1 MSFFFFRTERVF
13 RDFESLS
20 FYHCLS
26 VGKSKANQGWTPLHL
41 ASYFGHCNVAK
52 ALLEVSGKLMLL
64 YLFARCSFLF
74 EALLGKGR
82 GEVEGGRGGGGGKG
96 RGEGEG
102 EGGRGREGGVQV
114 LQLHGLT
121 CHGLSLITVM
131 SSEEEYA
138 HSSDMEYRP
147 MADHPP
153 LC

>member
-1 MSFFFFRTERVF
+1 MTNVKCHSFFFKTERVF

-82 GEVEGGRGGGGGKG
+82 GEVEGGRGGGKGKG
-96 RGEGEG
+96 RWGPSFATTWPY
-102 EGGRGREGGVQV
+102 
-114 LQLHGLT
+114 LSWLIPDN
-121 CHGLSLITVM
+121 CHVK
-131 SSEEEYA
+131 
-138 HSSDMEYRP
+138 
-147 MADHPP
+147 
-153 LC
+153 

>member
-1 MSFFFFRTERVF
+1 MTNVKCHFFFFKTERVF

-52 ALLEVSGKLMLL
+52 ALLEVSGKPMLL

-82 GEVEGGRGGGGGKG
+82 GEVEGGRGGAT
-96 RGEGEG
+96 
-102 EGGRGREGGVQV
+102 GRERAPAPM
-114 LQLHGLT
+114 
-121 CHGLSLITVM
+121 SLALWPITIRNRLV
-131 SSEEEYA
+131 SA
-138 HSSDMEYRP
+138 
-147 MADHPP
+147 
-153 LC
+153 

>member
-1 MSFFFFRTERVF
+1 MTNVKCHFFFKTERVF

-52 ALLEVSGKLMLL
+52 ALLEVSGKPMLL

-82 GEVEGGRGGGGGKG
+82 GEGEGGRGRGRGRGGGKGKGKG
-96 RGEGEG
+96 RGEGEVG
-102 EGGRGREGGVQV
+102 SKFCGYMV
-114 LQLHGLT
+114 LL
-121 CHGLSLITVM
+121 VM
-131 SSEEEYA
+131 AY
-138 HSSDMEYRP
+138 P
-147 MADHPP
+147 
-153 LC
+153 

>member
-1 MSFFFFRTERVF
+1 
-13 RDFESLS
+13 
-20 FYHCLS
+20 
-26 VGKSKANQGWTPLHL
+26 
-41 ASYFGHCNVAK
+41 
-52 ALLEVSGKLMLL
+52 MLL

-82 GEVEGGRGGGGGKG
+82 GEVEGGRGGGKL

-102 EGGRGREGGVQV
+102 ERGREGGVQV

>member
-1 MSFFFFRTERVF
+1 MLSVIFFFFKTERVF

-52 ALLEVSGKLMLL
+52 ALLEVSGKPMLL

-82 GEVEGGRGGGGGKG
+82 GKL

-102 EGGRGREGGVQV
+102 EVGSKFCGNMA
-114 LQLHGLT
+114 L
-121 CHGLSLITVM
+121 LI
-131 SSEEEYA
+131 
-138 HSSDMEYRP
+138 
-147 MADHPP
+147 MAYP
-153 LC
+153 

>member
-1 MSFFFFRTERVF
+1 MLSVFFFFKTERVS

-52 ALLEVSGKLMLL
+52 ALLEVSGKPMLL

-82 GEVEGGRGGGGGKG
+82 GEGVRG
-96 RGEGEG
+96 
-102 EGGRGREGGVQV
+102 GGVQV
-114 LQLHGLT
+114 LRQHGLT

-131 SSEEEYA
+131 SSEEEFA
-138 HSSDMEYRP
+138 HSSGMEYRP
-147 MADHPP
+147 MAVITHPCVRLP
-153 LC
+153 

>member
-1 MSFFFFRTERVF
+1 MSFFFSKQREFPEI
-13 RDFESLS
+13 FESLS

-82 GEVEGGRGGGGGKG
+82 GEVEGGRGGGKLRGKGRGEVEGGKG
-96 RGEGEG
+96 RGEV
-102 EGGRGREGGVQV
+102 EGGRGGGKGKGRWGPSFATTWPY
-114 LQLHGLT
+114 LSWLIPDN
-121 CHGLSLITVM
+121 CHVK
-131 SSEEEYA
+131 
-138 HSSDMEYRP
+138 
-147 MADHPP
+147 
-153 LC
+153 

>member
-1 MSFFFFRTERVF
+1 MLSVILFFKTERVF

-52 ALLEVSGKLMLL
+52 ALLEVSGKPMLL
-64 YLFARCSFLF
+64 HLFARCSFLF

-82 GEVEGGRGGGGGKG
+82 GEVEGGRG
-96 RGEGEG
+96 R
-102 EGGRGREGGVQV
+102 GRGRGGGVQV
-114 LQLHGLT
+114 LWLHGLT

-131 SSEEEYA
+131 SSEEEFA
-138 HSSDMEYRP
+138 HSSGMEYRP
-147 MADHPP
+147 MAVITHPCVRLP
-153 LC
+153 